1 MAAPPAPPVRTNF
14 PGRVIGLLATGAV
27 VLGIAFV
34 IAPRALAAREGASF
48 GDADALRGEFRT
60 AFDTYWRTGE
70 SAFPADLQRIVD
82 YWFRYHLS
90 KAVIAV
96 VLLFVLISLTVL
108 LWRAF
113 VRTHDSSTNGRL
125 ALGAAGVVTTAPVLF
140 AAMLVIANIQGAI
153 APFASLLPFL
163 IDGSPDPALAE
174 SLDQVRQ
181 RLTEAA
187 ASGERAPA
195 ALDVMLDDFT
205 RYHVVV
211 AVAAALVAADLLAMS
226 VLMWRKSAAQPAH
239 SRAKRVLTAFGALSI
254 LTAMAAIVVAVANTT
269 NAGDP
274 VAGLT
279 ALFAGGW

>member
-14 PGRVIGLLATGAV
+14 PGRVLGLLATGAV

-90 KAVIAV
+90 KAVIAG

-113 VRTHDSSTNGRL
+113 VRTHESSTNGRL
-125 ALGAAGVVTTAPVLF
+125 ALGAAGVVTTALVLF

-163 IDGSPDPALAE
+163 IDGPPDPALAE
-174 SLDQVRQ
+174 TLDQVRQ
-181 RLTEAA
+181 RLAEAA
-187 ASGERAPA
+187 TSGERAPA
-195 ALDVMLDDFT
+195 ALNVMLDDFT

-211 AVAAALVAADLLAMS
+211 AVAAALVAADLLALS
-226 VLMWRKSAAQPAH
+226 VLMWRKSTAQPAR

-254 LTAMAAIVVAVANTT
+254 LTAMATIVVAVANTT

-274 VAGLT
+274 ASGLA
-279 ALFAGGW
+279 ALFDGGW